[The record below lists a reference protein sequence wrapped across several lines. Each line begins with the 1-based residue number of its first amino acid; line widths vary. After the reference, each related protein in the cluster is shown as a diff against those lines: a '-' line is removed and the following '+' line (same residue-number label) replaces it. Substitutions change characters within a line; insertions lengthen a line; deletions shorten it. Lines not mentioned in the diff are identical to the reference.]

1 MSISDPKSTHAR
13 RPANPRGA
21 VRDAVAGALDRLPP
35 AERRVAEVVLRDPEA
50 VAFGTVARI
59 ALQAGTSGPSVVR
72 LADRLGYAG
81 FLGMQEAVRRDLRHR
96 LRPAVERIRS
106 ASAARTDVLPR
117 ALEVELANV
126 RLSLGGLDPGSFESA
141 VARLASPRTRVTVIA
156 SDQFRGIGLTFA
168 GELGIVRDGVRLV
181 EGSPFRVASQL
192 ARLRRGDTVVLMDLR
207 RHESWLLDA
216 ARQVEARGA
225 ARIALVDSELSPLA
239 RGALAVLPVAAEGAG
254 PFDSHVGML
263 AVANALVAGVAAR
276 LRRAAT
282 RRLDALEATWVA
294 TGVLAPD

>member
-1 MSISDPKSTHAR
+1 MSVSDTIR
-13 RPANPRGA
+13 
-21 VRDAVAGALDRLPP
+21 AGLSRLPG
-35 AERRVAEVVLRDPEA
+35 AERRVAEVVLQDPET
-50 VAFGTVARI
+50 VAFGTVARV
-59 ALQAGTSGPSVVR
+59 AAQAGTSGPSVVR

-81 FLGMQEAVRRDLRHR
+81 FLGLQEAVRRDLRHR

-106 ASAARTDVLPR
+106 AAAARADVLPR

-126 RLSLGGLDPGSFESA
+126 RLSLGGLDPAAFEAA
-141 VARLASPRTRVTVIA
+141 VARLASARSRVSVIA
-156 SDQFRGIGLTFA
+156 SEQFRGVGLTFA

-181 EGSPFRVASQL
+181 DGSPFRVASQL
-192 ARLRRGDTVVLMDLR
+192 ARLRRGDTVVLLDLR
-207 RHESWLLDA
+207 RHETWLLDA
-216 ARQVEARGA
+216 ARQVAARGA
-225 ARIALVDSELSPLA
+225 ARIVLVDSELSPLA

-276 LRRAAT
+276 LRRAVT